1 MKDVNINYRRKYIN
15 TYIWQI
21 LSTLLGFVSL
31 FIVTPYISSDKT
43 LYGVFSIC
51 ISLTIYFS
59 YADLGVLSAVSK
71 YAAECYVK
79 EDLNSEMK
87 LIGFSSFIMFLT
99 FSLMSVGILLL
110 SIWPTIIIPDL
121 IPGSNSFY
129 VARYLLLTLALSSPL
144 LIFQRVISCIFNIRV
159 EIFKFQRIV
168 FVGNVLRILSA
179 LYFFYGDRY
188 EIVEY
193 YVCYQIINV
202 FIILLCL
209 ISVRKYG
216 YSVKKFISY
225 FRFDSIIFKKI
236 KRLCGISIFG
246 MVTGMLMVD
255 LDNILVSRFCGIEAV
270 AVYAIALYLYSLVRT
285 YKSIVY
291 GTFTSR
297 FNHFVGLSDYSGLNR
312 FTTKITVMTAP
323 IIIVP
328 VLILAIMC
336 EPFIIS
342 WVGLSYRE
350 SGLVT
355 SFLVLFFLTNFI
367 SMPAEDYFN
376 AKVQIRTIFYYRLI
390 PLVIYFV
397 GILVVTKY
405 IGVLSFGVCKS
416 FAAFVSSVYVVWV
429 MSRDYRKTNDTYI
442 SLKHV
447 LSIVV
452 TVITTGI
459 VCFCLKN
466 IMSCEKSKMDLLHN
480 IVVMVT
486 CYIMCLVI
494 AIPFNQY
501 LRCETKSMISCV
513 KKYCS
518 GFLHVK

>member
-1 MKDVNINYRRKYIN
+1 
-15 TYIWQI
+15 
-21 LSTLLGFVSL
+21 
-31 FIVTPYISSDKT
+31 
-43 LYGVFSIC
+43 
-51 ISLTIYFS
+51 
-59 YADLGVLSAVSK
+59 
-71 YAAECYVK
+71 
-79 EDLNSEMK
+79 
-87 LIGFSSFIMFLT
+87 
-99 FSLMSVGILLL
+99 
-110 SIWPTIIIPDL
+110 
-121 IPGSNSFY
+121 
-129 VARYLLLTLALSSPL
+129 
-144 LIFQRVISCIFNIRV
+144 
-159 EIFKFQRIV
+159 
-168 FVGNVLRILSA
+168 
-179 LYFFYGDRY
+179 
-188 EIVEY
+188 
-193 YVCYQIINV
+193 
-202 FIILLCL
+202 
-209 ISVRKYG
+209 
-216 YSVKKFISY
+216 
-225 FRFDSIIFKKI
+225 
-236 KRLCGISIFG
+236 
-246 MVTGMLMVD
+246 
-255 LDNILVSRFCGIEAV
+255 VSRFCGIEAV